1 MSGDTRYQ
9 GQFRPEFS
17 RLHQDRDLRWV
28 VPFSVRYVVAVSGE
42 RFAGKSA
49 ALAYLA
55 EKKGF
60 DLYSLATTLRAEAV
74 RLGVPL
80 EPRYRLQDLGDELR
94 AHFDDPAYLAR
105 LTLRRIHRDH
115 LIRGGMIEPLRRVA
129 VGGFKRREEIEL
141 FDRLGR
147 FGHLTIV
154 ASPARRL
161 ERARLSGIGEREVR
175 QLDPLRALD
184 EDSFKE
190 LIDHRDLLGDDDP
203 WRADC
208 GQAVASVTKMADARK
223 VMNEGDPAM
232 LCDELDQKIS
242 ELDRLFGAFDS

>member
-1 MSGDTRYQ
+1 
-9 GQFRPEFS
+9 
-17 RLHQDRDLRWV
+17 V
-28 VPFSVRYVVAVSGE
+28 
-42 RFAGKSA
+42 

-115 LIRGGMIEPLRRVA
+115 LVRGGMIEPLRRVA

-147 FGHLTIV
+147 FGHLTIESS
-154 ASPARRL
+154 AATRL
-161 ERARLSGIGEREVR
+161 GRALASGIGEREIH
-175 QLDPLRALD
+175 QIEPDRALD
-184 EDSFKE
+184 EGSFAE
-190 LIDHRDLLGDDDP
+190 LIDGRDRRGDQDSWRLG
-203 WRADC
+203 C
-208 GQAVASVTKMADARK
+208 GQDVDAVTGMADAVR
-223 VMNEGDPAM
+223 VPNEGDLAT
-232 LCDELDQKIS
+232 LGVELDARIE
-242 ELDRLFGAFDS
+242 ELDRAFGAFDS